1 MRARSRFGREGRP
14 PIGDSMIRRLIAY
27 FIDWYIALIIMNTML
42 IAAAYL
48 LTGRMFVGSLALTYF
63 DADVQLPL
71 LLMLVAVEVIL
82 YSVVP
87 RFVWRGQ
94 TIGKRLLR
102 VRMVTVSG
110 EAPGL
115 PRLMLRDLVA
125 ITVVEGC
132 FSPLSNY
139 VRNYLMLFLERD
151 IIQYTVWFSW
161 GIGVVSV
168 LLLLLSKRKRM
179 LHDVIAGTVVTVVAP
194 NVPDA
199 SDREN
204 DDAGANAAETR
215 QEAEDSNVAVST
227 DVVEDSGSADGR

>member
-1 MRARSRFGREGRP
+1 
-14 PIGDSMIRRLIAY
+14 MIRRLIAY

-94 TIGKRLLR
+94 TIGKHLLR
-102 VRMVTVSG
+102 VRMATVSG

-168 LLLLLSKRKRM
+168 LLLLLSKRRRM
-179 LHDVIAGTVVTVVAP
+179 LHDVIAGTVVAVVAP

-204 DDAGANAAETR
+204 DDTGANAAETK

>member
-1 MRARSRFGREGRP
+1 GRP

-94 TIGKRLLR
+94 TIGKHLLR
-102 VRMVTVSG
+102 VRMATVSG

-115 PRLMLRDLVA
+115 LRLMLRDLVA

-204 DDAGANAAETR
+204 DDAGANAEETR

>member
-1 MRARSRFGREGRP
+1 
-14 PIGDSMIRRLIAY
+14 MIRRLIAY

-82 YSVVP
+82 YSIVP

-94 TIGKRLLR
+94 TIGKHLLR
-102 VRMVTVSG
+102 VRMATVSG

-115 PRLMLRDLVA
+115 FRLMLRDLIA

-194 NVPDA
+194 NIPDA

-204 DDAGANAAETR
+204 DDAGANAEETR
-215 QEAEDSNVAVST
+215 QEAEDSNAAVST
-227 DVVEDSGSADGR
+227 DVVEDSSSADGR